1 MTTPN
6 NRRIFLDDLARR
18 WRQDTDR
25 IVELAVSGILPL
37 WISFTDVY
45 VEKNEKKPARSAKK
59 RKTPVRER
67 HEQIEVRPLP
77 EMLAQILG
85 RCDRMLITAELP
97 GHNAKGKAV
106 TITNSVGEEWG
117 ETSMIGLKP
126 TLLFALLDD
135 VVTYEK
141 KNNILPATVQ
151 VEHQENI
158 ILGSTTEPLV
168 SHDQSG
174 MPPEL
179 HAAIACW
186 QALFAQ
192 NEAPVARKADILA
205 WLQQHHPELS
215 KASIDRI
222 AMVVSPAKGGCR

>member
-1 MTTPN
+1 MMITPE

-25 IVELAVSGILPL
+25 IVELASSGTLPL

-45 VEKNEKKPARSAKK
+45 VQKSEQTPSRSAKK
-59 RKTPVRER
+59 RKAPARER
-67 HEQIEVRPLP
+67 RERIEVRPLP

-85 RCDRMLITAELP
+85 RCDRMLIAAELP
-97 GHNAKGKAV
+97 GLDAKGKAV
-106 TITNSVGEEWG
+106 TITNPVGEEWG

-135 VVTYEK
+135 VLKYEK

-151 VEHQENI
+151 IEHQENI
-158 ILGSTTEPLV
+158 ATAATARLDSCSMQP
-168 SHDQSG
+168 G

-179 HAAIACW
+179 RAAIACW
-186 QALFAQ
+186 QSLIAHDEGHA
-192 NEAPVARKADILA
+192 AKKADILA
-205 WLQQHHPELS
+205 WLQQHHPELT
-215 KASIDRI
+215 KAAIERI
-222 AMVVSPAKGGCR
+222 ALVVSPAKGGC